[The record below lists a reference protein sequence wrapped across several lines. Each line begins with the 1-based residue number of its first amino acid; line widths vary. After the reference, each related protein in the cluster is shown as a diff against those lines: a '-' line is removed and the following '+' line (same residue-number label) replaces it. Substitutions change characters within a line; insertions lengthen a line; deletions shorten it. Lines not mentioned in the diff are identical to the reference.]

1 MESFGKGAR
10 YSKSFFQGLIRQL
23 ISSGILR
30 VNLERF
36 GAVQLMQKADEIVEG
51 REQFFARAHVEKSL
65 PKTISPNTGQIIK
78 EGPETILFQS
88 LKALRLEI
96 AREKGVPA
104 YVVFS
109 DRTLQDMSIKKPKT
123 KSDFLL
129 VTGVG
134 DKKLSQYY
142 ESFSELVKSF

>member
-1 MESFGKGAR
+1 
-10 YSKSFFQGLIRQL
+10 
-23 ISSGILR
+23 
-30 VNLERF
+30 
-36 GAVQLMQKADEIVEG
+36 MQKADQVVEG
-51 REQFFARAHVEKSL
+51 RERFFARAHVERST
-65 PKTISPNTGQIIK
+65 PKTLKLNPVSTIE

-96 AREKGVPA
+96 AKEKSVPA

-109 DRTLQDMSIKKPKT
+109 DRTLEDMSIKKPKT

-134 DKKLSQYY
+134 NKKLDEYY
-142 ESFSELVKSF
+142 ESFSELIKQFKVNTSEN